1 MTNTAKSNA
10 MHFGLLAALAIAFFI
25 LPTYHSGNL
34 ARIMILAVDAA
45 VANSATSLAEVT
57 HLAWRAACAAI
68 KVKANEVV
76 VYGGAF
82 PIRD

>member
-1 MTNTAKSNA
+1 MRWRRKRKARQKQQKRISK
-10 MHFGLLAALAIAFFI
+10 FRR
-25 LPTYHSGNL
+25 PTSPRAP

-45 VANSATSLAEVT
+45 VANSATSLAVVT